1 MFLYLKSKKMTVFVN
16 IFQVG
21 IPFCIRNT
29 QGARSVTIE
38 GVRKFREKNRS
49 GNSFFTVSPC

>member
-1 MFLYLKSKKMTVFVN
+1 MTVFVN